1 MDRHYVEIYAPA
13 APGTVLVGSGG
24 AVELVNPTAVVEVV
38 EAATT
43 PSVVEVITAGGQ
55 GPPGP
60 PGPTGDPAH
69 ATFISLVPYFLL
81 ASN

>member
-1 MDRHYVEIYAPA
+1 MSQHFVEVYAPA
-13 APGTVLVGSGG
+13 TQGTVLVGSGG

-43 PSVVEVITAGGQ
+43 PAVVEVITAGGQ

-60 PGPTGDPAH
+60 AGPPGDASTDD
-69 ATFISLVPYFLL
+69 LL
-81 ASN
+81 AIYRLARG